1 VVHTNTEETMK
12 ELYRVQSQLE
22 MPQDGKLVHCE
33 NKKELLNILGFC
45 AHEKATGQHSQQEV
59 AFEIPEVETDCPA
72 RDDCNCD

>member
-1 VVHTNTEETMK
+1 MK

-22 MPQDGKLVHCE
+22 MPQNGKMVHCE

-45 AHEKATGQHSQQEV
+45 ALEKATEQHSQQEV
-59 AFEIPEVETDCPA
+59 APEIPEVNTGYPE